1 MSEIKRWNVVELVD
15 QFNHARRTA
24 DFYTTQPP
32 SHVVSAA
39 DFDRVVQERDDW
51 RGRWAAHERL
61 IGRLVADAAELAS
74 ERDTLARRVTELDR
88 VIRAV
93 EWRGHNGCCPMCNG
107 WEAEKGRGETPGK
120 HSENC
125 ELARLLQPASQ
136 VSDHRAVAAVAEA
149 ARAKANMLRTDR
161 SLRKA
166 FRHANEQAFALDHFA
181 SDLESGLWTDW
192 LSQPAPPVTGG
203 PHE

>member
-74 ERDTLARRVTELDR
+74 ERDTLARRVAWQP
-88 VIRAV
+88 I
-93 EWRGHNGCCPMCNG
+93 
-107 WEAEKGRGETPGK
+107 ETAPKEHDG
-120 HSENC
+120 
-125 ELARLLQPASQ
+125 LLLSDGVKVSQ
-136 VSDHRAVAAVAEA
+136 
-149 ARAKANMLRTDR
+149 
-161 SLRKA
+161 
-166 FRHANEQAFALDHFA
+166 
-181 SDLESGLWTDW
+181 GGW
-192 LSQPAPPVTGG
+192 LSQVAQGAEYEGQSCAPAAGWWSVDGDFEPTLWMRMPAPPVRD
-203 PHE
+203 